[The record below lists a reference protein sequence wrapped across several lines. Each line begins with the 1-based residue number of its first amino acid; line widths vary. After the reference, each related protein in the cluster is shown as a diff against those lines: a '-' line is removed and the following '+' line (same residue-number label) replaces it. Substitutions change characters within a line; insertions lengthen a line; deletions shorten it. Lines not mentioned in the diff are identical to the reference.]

1 MRSPRRAGF
10 PHKVQGFFSGDATRQ
25 IDAIRFADGTTWNRA
40 TILAREMILFG
51 DASNNVLSG
60 RSSGPNALYA
70 YDGDDTLGGADASDR
85 LFGGSGNDRLYGFAG
100 SDTLDGGSGNDT
112 LEGGAGNDTYHI
124 DSTGDL
130 VSEDNA
136 DLAVGGNDT
145 VLSLLAAYTLPANV
159 ENLRLISG
167 AATNGTGN
175 ALDNVLIA
183 GNGDNRLDG
192 AAGNDTVSYLGAPAG
207 VTVSLAVSGPQATGG
222 SGTDTLVSIEHLAG
236 SAFADQLTGNDAN
249 NVLTGDAGNDTLD
262 GGVGAD
268 TLLGGDGSDTYRVD
282 QSGDLIV
289 ESNADLASG
298 GRDTVLTSLAAY
310 TLPTNV
316 ENLHLLATGT
326 ANGSGNALDNLLL
339 ASNGDN
345 RLDGGTGNDTVS
357 YAFAL
362 TGVTVSLALDSAQAT
377 GGSGSDMLLAIENL
391 IGSNANDRLTG
402 NALANSLAGGSGNDT
417 LIGGLGA
424 DTLTGGDGSDAY
436 YLDDPGDLVVESNA
450 DLTTGGNDTV
460 YSYVAAYTL
469 PANVEN
475 LSLHAAGPANASG
488 NALNNYLYASAG
500 DNRLDGGAGS
510 DTAAYSNAT
519 AAVTVS
525 LAVDTAQA
533 TGGSGS
539 DTLIAIEHLAGSR
552 FNDRLTGNALAN
564 TLNGGA
570 GADTLTGGDGSDA
583 YYLDDPGDLVV
594 ESNADLTTGGNDTV
608 YSYLATCTLPANV
621 ENVRLMAA
629 GNSDVTGNALANTL
643 YASPGDNRID
653 GGAGNDTVSYA
664 YAGAGVTLS
673 LASETAQAT
682 GGSGSDTLLAIEHLA
697 GSNFNDSLN
706 GNGLANTLSG
716 GTGNDTLAGGAGS
729 DRLLGGSGSDTYRL
743 ARGDGADT
751 VSDNDATAG
760 QLDVAQFAAGIA
772 PEQLWFRRLGSH
784 LEVSVIGTDDRLTV
798 ENWYAGPAWHLERFQ
813 TADNRQLLDSQVD
826 ALVQA
831 MAAFAPPAAGQTT
844 LPPSYQSTL
853 APLLAANWQ

>member
-1 MRSPRRAGF
+1 
-10 PHKVQGFFSGDATRQ
+10 
-25 IDAIRFADGTTWNRA
+25 
-40 TILAREMILFG
+40 MILFG

-207 VTVSLAVSGPQATGG
+207 VTVSLAVSGAQVTGG

-249 NVLTGDAGNDTLD
+249 NVLNGDAGNDTLD

-282 QSGDLIV
+282 QSGDLVV
-289 ESNADLASG
+289 ESNADLALG
-298 GRDTVLTSLAAY
+298 GSDTVLTTLAAY
-310 TLPTNV
+310 TLPANV

-402 NALANSLAGGSGNDT
+402 NGLANSLAGGSGNDT